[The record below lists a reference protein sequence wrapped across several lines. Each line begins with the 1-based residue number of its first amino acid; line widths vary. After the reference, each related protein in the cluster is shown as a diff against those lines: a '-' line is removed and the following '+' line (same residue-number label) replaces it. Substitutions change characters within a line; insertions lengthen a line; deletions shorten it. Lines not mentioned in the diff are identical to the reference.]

1 MSSESCHCPTKE
13 DRKLGFVERD
23 VQLHFKFTFGRG
35 MAEQKTLKQQA
46 YDMAVERL
54 GPPGRL
60 EIANLTMK
68 IFRLMSP
75 KPLWAGIKEDRK
87 TEW

>member
-1 MSSESCHCPTKE
+1 
-13 DRKLGFVERD
+13 
-23 VQLHFKFTFGRG
+23 

-68 IFRLMSP
+68 IFRLMIP

>member
-1 MSSESCHCPTKE
+1 ME
-13 DRKLGFVERD
+13 
-23 VQLHFKFTFGRG
+23 
-35 MAEQKTLKQQA
+35 AEQKTLKEQA

-54 GPPGRL
+54 GPTPGRL
-60 EIANLTMK
+60 EISNLTMK